1 MALSSQR
8 WSHLNIYEKRYLRE
22 VIKIYDKIMVET
34 QDIQRIA
41 TNYKISIEEVKRVK
55 NYAFGD
61 GVSSYEFSPSPDM
74 ADAWLRMSSGKATTL
89 DEVLLRHEIC
99 ESDLV
104 INQGLK
110 QQKAHKLAQEK
121 YPWSDLLI
129 QSKKD
134 N

>member
-1 MALSSQR
+1 
-8 WSHLNIYEKRYLRE
+8 
-22 VIKIYDKIMVET
+22 
-34 QDIQRIA
+34 
-41 TNYKISIEEVKRVK
+41 
-55 NYAFGD
+55 
-61 GVSSYEFSPSPDM
+61 M
-74 ADAWLRMSSGKATTL
+74 ADAWLRISSGKATTL

-104 INQGLK
+104 INQGLN

-121 YPWSDLLI
+121 YPWSDLLT

>member
-1 MALSSQR
+1 MTPSSEK
-8 WSHLNIYEKRYLRE
+8 WLHLNTYEKRYLKQ
-22 VIKIYDKIMVET
+22 VIKTYDKIMMET
-34 QDIQRIA
+34 QDIQQIA
-41 TNYKISIEEVKRVK
+41 TEYKVSIEEVKRAK
-55 NYAFGD
+55 NHAFGE

-74 ADAWLRMSSGKATTL
+74 ADAWLRISSGKATTL
-89 DEVLLRHEIC
+89 DEVLLRHEIY

-110 QQKAHKLAQEK
+110 QSDAHKLAQEK
-121 YPWSDLLI
+121 YPWSDFLI